1 MDSGDSATGMGGQ
14 GQSGPA
20 GCIAQR
26 EHSKRPHGN
35 ESPNAPTKKTRIS
48 RTKVD
53 IQNDLEAARKQIKS
67 LESSISRLKGK
78 NSGLSAQN
86 IELQKEMMS
95 LREERNLQKMD
106 DNDIRYRLRNLM
118 NTCRDWAQEYSV
130 GTPFDLD
137 TIKAHAQQ
145 LPMDEGNF
153 IDAVVTRNLNSLS
166 KFTYGS
172 YILLNTFLAHFA
184 CWFIIDN
191 PLFFLNREFAE
202 PGIWPPRQLLS
213 ELLECVPTH
222 KKDEWI
228 GQTLRSL
235 EPNLQANGHS
245 SIITYNGILSRTT
258 IFYKNAAHSFIRI
271 ARPLL
276 KFSGEGAIAKRL
288 RDLTDIMATAGNL
301 VMKLR
306 QQNYDVKSL
315 SYDSQYMNSLSFS
328 RESHI
333 TEPHPAL
340 RLKQDDTS
348 LDGLEI
354 DFVIQPAILAC
365 WFDEHTNE
373 KREKVWAK
381 AVVWAG
387 RYEQIRTKRR
397 DGAKCV
403 NPSNSKGAPGVTQP
417 AVDKR
422 TDELPTPT
430 KRSHSTNR
438 VESPQRERLSAVV
451 IHNGN
456 APHKAQSKDS
466 IDPGESASSMK
477 ALPTQP
483 TSNQPRNSLEMP
495 SRPIDGLES
504 EAIDA
509 CPIGK
514 ELPNPAASYGAMSA
528 SLSKPNSQTS
538 DKSKCPLQQN
548 AMSAGQ
554 SGDVSMSDEVG
565 GSDDELLFQDHAK
578 KNNMPRYG
586 ASSKYHV

>member
-213 ELLECVPTH
+213 ELLECVPT
-222 KKDEWI
+222 
-228 GQTLRSL
+228 L
-235 EPNLQANGHS
+235 
-245 SIITYNGILSRTT
+245 
-258 IFYKNAAHSFIRI
+258 
-271 ARPLL
+271 
-276 KFSGEGAIAKRL
+276 
-288 RDLTDIMATAGNL
+288 
-301 VMKLR
+301 MKLR

>member
-1 MDSGDSATGMGGQ
+1 
-14 GQSGPA
+14 
-20 GCIAQR
+20 
-26 EHSKRPHGN
+26 
-35 ESPNAPTKKTRIS
+35 
-48 RTKVD
+48 
-53 IQNDLEAARKQIKS
+53 
-67 LESSISRLKGK
+67 
-78 NSGLSAQN
+78 
-86 IELQKEMMS
+86 
-95 LREERNLQKMD
+95 
-106 DNDIRYRLRNLM
+106 
-118 NTCRDWAQEYSV
+118 
-130 GTPFDLD
+130 
-137 TIKAHAQQ
+137 
-145 LPMDEGNF
+145 
-153 IDAVVTRNLNSLS
+153 
-166 KFTYGS
+166 
-172 YILLNTFLAHFA
+172 
-184 CWFIIDN
+184 
-191 PLFFLNREFAE
+191 
-202 PGIWPPRQLLS
+202 
-213 ELLECVPTH
+213 
-222 KKDEWI
+222 
-228 GQTLRSL
+228 
-235 EPNLQANGHS
+235 
-245 SIITYNGILSRTT
+245 
-258 IFYKNAAHSFIRI
+258 
-271 ARPLL
+271 
-276 KFSGEGAIAKRL
+276 
-288 RDLTDIMATAGNL
+288 MATAGNL

-315 SYDSQYMNSLSFS
+315 FYDSQYMHSLSFS

-387 RYEQIRTKRR
+387 RCEQIRTKRR

-403 NPSNSKGAPGVTQP
+403 DPSNSKGGPGVTQP

-438 VESPQRERLSAVV
+438 AESPQRERLSAVV

-466 IDPGESASSMK
+466 IDPGESASSMI

-483 TSNQPRNSLEMP
+483 TSNQPRNSLETP
-495 SRPIDGLES
+495 SRPMDGLES

-509 CPIGK
+509 CPVGK
-514 ELPNPAASYGAMSA
+514 ELPNPASSFGAMSA

-554 SGDVSMSDEVG
+554 FGDVSMSDEVG

-586 ASSKYHV
+586 AYSKYHG

>member
-20 GCIAQR
+20 GCFTQT
-26 EHSKRPHGN
+26 EHCKRPHGN
-35 ESPNAPTKKTRIS
+35 DSPKAPTKKTRIS
-48 RTKVD
+48 RKKVD

-95 LREERNLQKMD
+95 LRKERNLQKMD

-137 TIKAHAQQ
+137 TIEAHARQ
-145 LPMDEGNF
+145 LPMDEGN
-153 IDAVVTRNLNSLS
+153 
-166 KFTYGS
+166 
-172 YILLNTFLAHFA
+172 LAS
-184 CWFIIDN
+184 
-191 PLFFLNREFAE
+191 
-202 PGIWPPRQLLS
+202 PP
-213 ELLECVPTH
+213 V
-222 KKDEWI
+222 
-228 GQTLRSL
+228 TLR
-235 EPNLQANGHS
+235 AAGVC
-245 SIITYNGILSRTT
+245 TYARTT
-258 IFYKNAAHSFIRI
+258 IFYKNASHSFIRI

-276 KFSGEGAIAKRL
+276 KFLGEGAIAKRL
-288 RDLTDIMATAGNL
+288 RDLTDIMASAGNL

-315 SYDSQYMNSLSFS
+315 FYDSQYMHSLSFS

-387 RYEQIRTKRR
+387 RCEKIRTKRR
-397 DGAKCV
+397 DGATCDD
-403 NPSNSKGAPGVTQP
+403 PSNSKGAPGVTQP
-417 AVDKR
+417 AADKL

-438 VESPQRERLSAVV
+438 AEPPQRERLSADV

-466 IDPGESASSMK
+466 IDRGESVSLMK

-483 TSNQPRNSLEMP
+483 TSNQPRNSLETP
-495 SRPIDGLES
+495 SRPMDGLES
-504 EAIDA
+504 EAMDA

-514 ELPNPAASYGAMSA
+514 ESHNPASSYGAMSA

-586 ASSKYHV
+586 TSSKYHV